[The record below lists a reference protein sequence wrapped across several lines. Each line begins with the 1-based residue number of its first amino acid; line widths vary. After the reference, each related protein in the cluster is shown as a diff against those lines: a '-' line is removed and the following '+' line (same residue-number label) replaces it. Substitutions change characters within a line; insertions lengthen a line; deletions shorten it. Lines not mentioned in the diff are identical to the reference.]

1 MPRKHVYNLEAFVSC
16 GQISRVND
24 SVFKESVV
32 SSLTRG
38 GLFNQVFTLRPHEF
52 PPSRRFLLRVTGP
65 SPFLPGQPFP

>member
-1 MPRKHVYNLEAFVSC
+1 MPRKHVYSLEAFVSR
-16 GQISRVND
+16 GRISHVND
-24 SVFKESVV
+24 PVFKESEV

-52 PPSRRFLLRVTGP
+52 PRSRCFLLRVTGP